1 MKDRDYVNINPM
13 PYKNII
19 HDCSDMLMSLSRH
32 MLPIIEELDGDEFE
46 LTDGEILVTITK
58 INKRKR
64 Y

>member
-1 MKDRDYVNINPM
+1 
-13 PYKNII
+13 
-19 HDCSDMLMSLSRH
+19 

>member
-13 PYKNII
+13 PYRRII
-19 HDCSDMLMSLSRH
+19 QDCSDMLMSLSRH

-58 INKRKR
+58 IKKRKR

>member
-13 PYKNII
+13 PYKSII
-19 HDCSDMLMSLSRH
+19 QDCSDMLMSLSRH